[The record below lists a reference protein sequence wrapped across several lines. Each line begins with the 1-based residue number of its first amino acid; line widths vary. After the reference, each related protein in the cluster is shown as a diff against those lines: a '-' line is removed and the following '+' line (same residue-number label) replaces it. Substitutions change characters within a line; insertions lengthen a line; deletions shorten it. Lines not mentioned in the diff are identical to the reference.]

1 MPAIGPNRTCLGALH
16 MSAFGFDPKRTCLIL
31 TKAMAGRG
39 CWLPCK
45 FKRPIQESMIVLTFS
60 RRFGSVMRCR
70 RKLGEQHAVVSRNG
84 RTRIECTQ
92 EDCETNRKCR
102 DSLSSDS
109 AVARAI
115 DAAQGRSADP

>member
-1 MPAIGPNRTCLGALH
+1 MSDFDKSYGGAGMLVTV
-16 MSAFGFDPKRTCLIL
+16 GTQ
-31 TKAMAGRG
+31 KADTGEYDH
-39 CWLPCK
+39 
-45 FKRPIQESMIVLTFS
+45 INFS
-60 RRFGSVMRCR
+60 RRFGSVMRYR

-84 RTRIECTQ
+84 RSRIECTQ
-92 EDCETNRKCR
+92 EDCETSRRCR